1 MRSSQHSPSRTP
13 PPPMKPSVP
22 MTPRHGHSMAD
33 HWSTWNVSCYSGIS
47 PLLCSPILPKFIEM
61 PQNPTPSHWAVLSGS
76 HAGDESFPASI
87 AQHALLCLLST
98 GSLSCQ
104 HWTVYVKCFVV
115 PWAWKALLPVH
126 FHVIWPDMHTW
137 LRLPHATASART
149 VQGMSTSK
157 LRPPYN
163 TEHPWKVTQGSARG
177 HEHQVWCTNKQI
189 NKLKT
194 YKNITEAAEQTRSC
208 FQSLFYI
215 SHKALFERKVKDGF
229 FLSSFHYTL
238 FTFFYVWFLWELH
251 TFQQLTERLR

>member
-126 FHVIWPDMHTW
+126 FHVIWPDMHTCTHGW
-137 LRLPHATASART
+137 GCPMPQPVPEPCRGWAPPSSDHRTTLSIPEKSPKDLR
-149 VQGMSTSK
+149 V
-157 LRPPYN
+157 
-163 TEHPWKVTQGSARG
+163 VTNIKSGAQ
-177 HEHQVWCTNKQI
+177 TNK
-189 NKLKT
+189 
-194 YKNITEAAEQTRSC
+194 
-208 FQSLFYI
+208 
-215 SHKALFERKVKDGF
+215 
-229 FLSSFHYTL
+229 
-238 FTFFYVWFLWELH
+238 
-251 TFQQLTERLR
+251 

>member
-76 HAGDESFPASI
+76 HAGDESFLASI

-177 HEHQVWCTNKQI
+177 HEHQVWCTNKQTSSKPTKI
-189 NKLKT
+189 LQKQLSRPEAVSRACFISAIRLYLKGRL
-194 YKNITEAAEQTRSC
+194 KMVFSSPVSITRFSH
-208 FQSLFYI
+208 FFMYGFY
-215 SHKALFERKVKDGF
+215 ENCTP
-229 FLSSFHYTL
+229 SSN
-238 FTFFYVWFLWELH
+238 
-251 TFQQLTERLR
+251 